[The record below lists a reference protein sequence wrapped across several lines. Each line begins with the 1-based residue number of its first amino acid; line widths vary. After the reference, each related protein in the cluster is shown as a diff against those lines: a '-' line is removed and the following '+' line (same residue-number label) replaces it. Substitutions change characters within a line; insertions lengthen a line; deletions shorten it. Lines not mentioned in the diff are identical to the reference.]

1 MLSRNGPLR
10 SVNGSI
16 WPDLGATMRL
26 ALPLIAS
33 QVAGFGTNIVE
44 VVLAGHLGPEVLG
57 AVAVGNNVWMIPLMA
72 VVGTMMAMPPS
83 IAQLDGAGRRQ
94 EIAAMF
100 RQGLFLAIGLGL
112 GAGALVFAVSG
123 LIGPIFGI
131 DPALHSD
138 IAGFL
143 RAVACGGPA
152 LGISVACNG
161 LANGA
166 SRPRVTMIANFAA
179 VLLLIPVAWALMYG
193 RLGLPAWGAF
203 GSGLANTI
211 VLWTQALCMLG
222 FVRFSPRFADLG
234 WDRGRVA
241 PDWRVIGGL
250 LRVGVPMSISVL
262 LEVGM
267 FSTVGVMIGGL
278 GALAVASH
286 QIVLNVAALS
296 FMVPLGLSVAIT
308 VRVGNAVG
316 RRDSAGVRRAGLIGL
331 WLALLLQAI
340 SSGLMLAF
348 PTSIIGVYTD
358 DAAVIQGALALLVI
372 AAIFQISDGIQ
383 VAASGALRGLK
394 DTLVPMLV
402 TAFAYWGAGVPIGWY
417 LAFKMGLGAQGMWM
431 GMVAGLSVA
440 AVLLT
445 ARFVIRTRKVG

>member
-1 MLSRNGPLR
+1 MLSAR
-10 SVNGSI
+10 GSL
-16 WPDLGATMRL
+16 WPDFGATLRL

-33 QVAGFGTNIVE
+33 QIAGFSTNIVE

-57 AVAVGNNVWMIPLMA
+57 AVAVGNNVWMIPLMG
-72 VVGTMMAMPPS
+72 VVGTMMAVPPS
-83 IAQLDGAGRRQ
+83 IAQLDGAGRRN
-94 EIAAMF
+94 EVAAMF
-100 RQGLFLAIGLGL
+100 RQGLYLAIALGL
-112 GAGALVFAVSG
+112 GVGVLMFAVSG
-123 LIGPIFGI
+123 LVGPVFGI

-138 IAGFL
+138 IAAFL

-166 SRPRVTMIANFAA
+166 SRPRVTMIANIAA

-193 RLGLPAWGAF
+193 RLGLPALGAF

-211 VLWTQALCMLG
+211 VLWCQALGMLTY
-222 FVRFSPRFADLG
+222 VRFSPRFADLG
-234 WDRGRVA
+234 WEIGQVA
-241 PDWRVIGGL
+241 PDLSVIIGL
-250 LRVGVPMSISVL
+250 LRVGVPMSVSVL

-278 GALAVASH
+278 GAIAVASH
-286 QIVLNVAALS
+286 QIVLNVAAVS

-316 RRDSAGVRRAGLIGL
+316 RQDPEGVRRAGLVGL
-331 WLALLLQAI
+331 GMALIMQI
-340 SSGLMLAF
+340 FSSGLMLLF
-348 PTSIIGVYTD
+348 PAAIVGFYSD
-358 DAAVIQGALALLVI
+358 DAAVIQGGLALLVI

-394 DTLVPMLV
+394 DTTVPMLV
-402 TAFAYWGAGVPIGWY
+402 TAIAYWGAGMPVGWY
-417 LAFKMGLGAQGMWM
+417 LAFKVGLGAPGMWM

-440 AVLLT
+440 ALLLAGRFMHK
-445 ARFVIRTRKVG
+445 AR